1 MITEEKM
8 LEARIIK
15 DFSSVITRPCDKTLL
30 HERVIK
36 LVHKTYN
43 ELKPSGASADH
54 NTHETN
60 KISHYK
66 LENTF

>member
-1 MITEEKM
+1 MKV
-8 LEARIIK
+8 
-15 DFSSVITRPCDKTLL
+15 S
-30 HERVIK
+30 K

-43 ELKPSGASADH
+43 EFKPSGASADH

-60 KISHYK
+60 KISHYE